1 LGWRSAVCGP
11 PRRIS
16 DPRQVAAV
24 RWQRERVPALATLTF
39 RDELLAVEAA
49 MAGQGIAIVTT

>member
-1 LGWRSAVCGP
+1 
-11 PRRIS
+11 
-16 DPRQVAAV
+16 VAAV